1 MKRPLFKLILI
12 LGIVYTGG
20 HLAYLFFPLN
30 DPLASPNRSATSNE
44 SPPEHGDGEPNLDST
59 TEVGSEIFKNFEFQ
73 PPTNLAESNELLA
86 TFNDSSSYGR
96 FIENAGSAGIEI
108 IGRNDSL
115 RALRLRVEN
124 LDEANRIRGM
134 AGDDA
139 AYDHNFLVSPPLIP
153 QPSTRSGP
161 DAPFLDGALHWLG
174 VPEENGDWGQGITIA
189 LLDTGVS
196 SHRALDSSSISQI
209 GLIADENTE
218 SSEYQG
224 HGTAIASLLVG
235 DTGIGI
241 APSAELLSIQV
252 MDSDGLGDSFTLA
265 EGILQA
271 VDSGAN
277 IISMSLGSY
286 GYTSVLENAV
296 DYAVANNVILV
307 ASAGNDGINA
317 TPYPARFDDVIG
329 VAAIDAENQ
338 RAEFSNYS
346 PSIDVAA
353 PGVEILAAW
362 SEEEWIRFSGTSAAV
377 PFVAGG
383 IAATM
388 SLDKQL
394 SPQEAVETILTYS
407 DDTAAPGKDLETG
420 AGSLNM
426 DRVLNRDERGIF
438 DAAVG
443 ALYLDTQNATE
454 TTTPLQVTVQNR
466 GTEYLPNVSILLSQ
480 NDGYPQRV
488 YLGPL
493 RVHETTSYTLYL
505 DNSQLA
511 LEPGYAVDAATQLN
525 GRQDS
530 RPENDAKSGTL
541 RIVSS
546 DP

>member
-20 HLAYLFFPLN
+20 HLGYLFFPPKDTLT
-30 DPLASPNRSATSNE
+30 SPNRSATRNE

-59 TEVGSEIFKNFEFQ
+59 TEIESEIFEDFEFQ
-73 PPTNLAESNELLA
+73 PPTNLAESNELLV
-86 TFNDSSSYGR
+86 TFNDSGSYER
-96 FIENAGSAGIEI
+96 FIENAQGLGIEI
-108 IGRNDSL
+108 IRQINLL

-124 LDEANRIRGM
+124 LDEANRIRGL
-134 AGDDA
+134 AGDNA
-139 AYDHNFLVSPPLIP
+139 NYDYNYLVSAPLIP
-153 QPSTRSGP
+153 QPLSKTGP
-161 DAPFLDGALHWLG
+161 GVPFLDGALHWLG
-174 VPEENGDWGQGITIA
+174 VPEDNGDWGQGMTIA
-189 LLDTGVS
+189 LLDTGVN
-196 SHRALDSSSISQI
+196 SHGALDSSSISQI
-209 GLIADENTE
+209 GLISDENTE
-218 SSEYQG
+218 GSEYQG

-235 DTGIGI
+235 NTGIGI

-271 VDSGAN
+271 VDAGGN

-296 DYAVANNVILV
+296 DYAVANDVILV
-307 ASAGNDGINA
+307 ASAGNDGMNA

-353 PGVEILAAW
+353 PGVEVLAAW
-362 SEEEWIRFSGTSAAV
+362 GEEDWIRFSGTSAAV
-377 PFVAGG
+377 PFVAGA

-388 SLDKQL
+388 SLNKQL
-394 SPQEAVETILTYS
+394 NPQEALETILTYS
-407 DDTAAPGKDLETG
+407 DDTAAPGKDPETG

-443 ALYLDTQNATE
+443 ALYLDTQNASE

-480 NDGYPQRV
+480 NDGYTQRV

-493 RVHETTSYTLYL
+493 SEHETTSYTLYL

-511 LEPGYAVDAATQLN
+511 LESGYAIDAETQLN

-530 RPENDAKSGTL
+530 RPENNAKSGTL

>member
-1 MKRPLFKLILI
+1 MKRHLFKLILT
-12 LGIVYTGG
+12 LAIVYTGG
-20 HLAYLFFPLN
+20 RLAYLFSPLN
-30 DPLASPNRSATSNE
+30 DPLASPNRSATRNE
-44 SPPEHGDGEPNLDST
+44 SPPEYGGGEPNLDPT
-59 TEVGSEIFKNFEFQ
+59 TEVDSEISENFEFQ
-73 PPTNLAESNELLA
+73 PPTNLAESNELLV
-86 TFNDSSSYGR
+86 TFNDSGSFER
-96 FIENAGSAGIEI
+96 FIENARGLGIEI
-108 IGRNDSL
+108 ISQNDLLST
-115 RALRLRVEN
+115 LRLRVEN
-124 LDEANRIRGM
+124 LVEANRIRGL

-139 AYDHNFLVSPPLIP
+139 TYDYNYLISAPLIP
-153 QPSTRSGP
+153 QPSSKTGP
-161 DAPFLDGALHWLG
+161 GVPFLDGALHWLG
-174 VPEENGDWGQGITIA
+174 VPEDNDDWGQGITIA

-209 GLIADENTE
+209 DLIADDNTE
-218 SSEYQG
+218 GSEYQG

-235 DTGIGI
+235 DAGIGI

-271 VDSGAN
+271 VDSGAK

-286 GYTSVLENAV
+286 GYTSVLKNAV
-296 DYAVANNVILV
+296 DYAVANDLILV
-307 ASAGNDGINA
+307 ASAGNDSMNA

-346 PSIDVAA
+346 PSIDIAA
-353 PGVEILAAW
+353 PGVEVLAAW
-362 SEEEWIRFSGTSAAV
+362 GEEAWIRFSGTSAAV

-394 SPQEAVETILTYS
+394 SPQEAVGTILTYS

-438 DAAVG
+438 DAAVA

-466 GTEYLPNVSILLSQ
+466 GTEYLQNVSILLSQ

-493 RVHETTSYTLYL
+493 SEHETTSYTLYL
-505 DNSQLA
+505 DNSYLA
-511 LEPGYAVDAATQLN
+511 LEPGYAIDAETQLN

-530 RPENDAKSGTL
+530 RPENNAKSGTL

>member
-1 MKRPLFKLILI
+1 ML
-12 LGIVYTGG
+12 
-20 HLAYLFFPLN
+20 
-30 DPLASPNRSATSNE
+30 S
-44 SPPEHGDGEPNLDST
+44 
-59 TEVGSEIFKNFEFQ
+59 
-73 PPTNLAESNELLA
+73 
-86 TFNDSSSYGR
+86 
-96 FIENAGSAGIEI
+96 
-108 IGRNDSL
+108 
-115 RALRLRVEN
+115 ALRLRVEN
-124 LDEANRIRGM
+124 LDEANRIRGLAEEM
-134 AGDDA
+134 
-139 AYDHNFLVSPPLIP
+139 PLTTTTIWYQP
-153 QPSTRSGP
+153 FFTQPSSKTGP
-161 DAPFLDGALHWLG
+161 GVPFLDGALHWLG
-174 VPEENGDWGQGITIA
+174 VPEDNGDWGQGMTIA

-196 SHRALDSSSISQI
+196 RHRALDSSSISQI

-218 SSEYQG
+218 GSEYQG

-271 VDSGAN
+271 VDAGA

-296 DYAVANNVILV
+296 DYAVANDVILV
-307 ASAGNDGINA
+307 ASAGNDGMNA

-329 VAAIDAENQ
+329 VAAIDAQNQ

-353 PGVEILAAW
+353 PGVEVLAAW
-362 SEEEWIRFSGTSAAV
+362 GEWIRFSGTSAAV

-407 DDTAAPGKDLETG
+407 DDTTAPGKDLETG

-493 RVHETTSYTLYL
+493 SEHETTSYTLYL

-511 LEPGYAVDAATQLN
+511 LLEPGYAIDAETQLN
-525 GRQDS
+525 GRQDF
-530 RPENDAKSGTL
+530 RPENNAKSGTL